1 MFKVTGSSLFLS
13 LISLV
18 QVKKDIKQ
26 GGKKSR
32 VQGLQEQRW
41 PELIGWET
49 IKAGLWEII
58 L

>member
-1 MFKVTGSSLFLS
+1 VTGSSLFLS

-18 QVKKDIKQ
+18 QVKKDIKE